1 MKDSTATITK
11 AQGVGRSDWERE
23 TTSRTGAG
31 AVDDPYPK
39 FAALRKNGPIH
50 RGSTFEIFGVP
61 DPTRDVW
68 PDAHRFTIISFAE
81 AEQVLR
87 DAETFSNAGIRR
99 MTEYVFG
106 PVSLMGSDDPEHRQY
121 RLLVQPAFAR
131 KSLSMW
137 SQFVRPR
144 LDELIDSFIA
154 KGRGDIYFDYCAQFP
169 VYVIGMALG
178 VKREDLEQFHEWAA
192 KLQVAAAPPDEARA
206 AREAVHRYMLDI
218 VNERR
223 RAPRENDLI
232 TLLVQSEI
240 DEGEGPRK
248 LSDEQ
253 ILGLISNLL
262 PAGAGT
268 TYRSLG
274 ITLVTLL
281 ERPALLAQVREDRTL
296 VPVVIEEVLRWN
308 GPVLVAPPRLAT
320 RDTEIAG
327 VAVPKDS
334 IVECCIA
341 AANRD
346 PAQFENP
353 DVFDPFRPQKPTL
366 SFSTGPHFCVGS
378 QVARMELV
386 TALNALLDRLPDL
399 RFDPDQPQPTLTG
412 LWYRMPTGVP
422 AIWTP

>member
-1 MKDSTATITK
+1 MTNDAGRA
-11 AQGVGRSDWERE
+11 AQARGVGRSEWERE

-31 AVDDPYPK
+31 AVDDPYPL
-39 FAALRKNGPIH
+39 FETLRKSGAVH
-50 RGSTFEIFGVP
+50 RGSTFELFGLP
-61 DPTRDVW
+61 DPTKDVW
-68 PDAHRFTIISFAE
+68 PDAKRFTTVNYAV

-106 PVSLMGSDDPEHRQY
+106 PVSLMGSDDPYHRKY

-131 KSLSMW
+131 KTLGMW
-137 SQFVRPR
+137 SKFVRPR
-144 LDELIDSFIA
+144 LDELIDGFVG
-154 KGRGDIYFDYCAQFP
+154 KGRTDLYFDYCAQFP
-169 VYVIGMALG
+169 VYVIAMALG
-178 VKREDLEQFHEWAA
+178 VRKEDLEQFHEWAA
-192 KLQVAAAPPDEARA
+192 KLQIAAAPPDEARA
-206 AREAVHRYMLDI
+206 AREAVQSYMLDI
-218 VNERR
+218 VNDRR
-223 RAPRENDLI
+223 RAPIDDLI

-240 DEGEGPRK
+240 DEGDGLQK

-274 ITLVTLL
+274 IALVTLL
-281 ERPALLAQVREDRTL
+281 ERPELLARLYKDRTL
-296 VPVVIEEVLRWN
+296 VPAVVEEVLRWN

-320 RDTEIAG
+320 RDTELAG
-327 VAVPKDS
+327 IAVPKGS
-334 IVECCIA
+334 IVEACIA

-346 PAQFENP
+346 PAHFENP
-353 DVFDPFRPQKPTL
+353 QVFDPFRPEKSNL

-386 TALNALLDRLPDL
+386 VALNAILDRLPDL
-399 RFDPDQPQPTLTG
+399 RFDPEKPAPTITG

-422 AIWTP
+422 AMWTA